1 MMSKTFIKRLSF
13 YLFRPLVYYSYFKS
27 DPSPL
32 EIISRIEFRWKNSR
46 YCSSGSRGGSLRNCV
61 ESIDYNRS
69 TIGGAIGIDKE
80 NPGRRIIVRIH
91 KRLISSLRHLL
102 NGLFF

>member
-46 YCSSGSRGGSLRNCV
+46 YCSFLDLAEHSSLRNCV

-69 TIGGAIGIDKE
+69 TIGGAIGID
-80 NPGRRIIVRIH
+80 
-91 KRLISSLRHLL
+91 
-102 NGLFF
+102 